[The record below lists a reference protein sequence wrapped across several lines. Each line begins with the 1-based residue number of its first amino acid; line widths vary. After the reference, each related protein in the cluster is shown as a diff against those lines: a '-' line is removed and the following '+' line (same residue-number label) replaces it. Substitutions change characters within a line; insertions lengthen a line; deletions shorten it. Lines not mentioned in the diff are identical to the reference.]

1 MNIEPIDEMEG
12 EGDRDAQAVPLLN
25 ATRFGAMYL
34 ALGRQPIGMPFNRH
48 AILCGAQ
55 PHARRRGALPDA

>member
-25 ATRFGAMYL
+25 ATSFSAMYL
-34 ALGRQPIGMPFNRH
+34 ALGGQPNMPFNRH
-48 AILCGAQ
+48 AVLCGGQ
-55 PHARRRGALPDA
+55 PHERHRGALPDP